1 MSSSWKDFFEKEKEK
16 AYFRRLEEFLDNEY
30 KNKVIYPPRD
40 LVFNAFSLCPL
51 DKIKVVIIGQ
61 DPYHEPGQAM
71 GLSFSVPSTCKVPP
85 SLKNIYKEI
94 EDDCNE
100 IFFNK
105 DGDLT
110 YLANQ
115 GVLLLN
121 SILTVEQGKPLSHN
135 IKEYEELYH
144 NILKELDELDYPF
157 VFMLWGGN
165 AKKQSVYLKNPKHL
179 VLCANHPSP
188 LSANRGGFFG
198 CKHFSKANQF
208 LIQNGIEPIIWTK

>member
-135 IKEYEELYH
+135 TKEYEELYH
-144 NILKELDELDYPF
+144 NILKELDELDYPL

-208 LIQNGIEPIIWTK
+208 LTQNGIEPIIWTK

>member
-1 MSSSWKDFFEKEKEK
+1 MFSSWKDFFEKEKEK

-61 DPYHEPGQAM
+61 DPYHEPEQAM

-121 SILTVEQGKPLSHN
+121 SILTVEKGKPLSHN
-135 IKEYEELYH
+135 IKEYDELYH
-144 NILKELDELDYPF
+144 NILKELDALDYPI

>member
-1 MSSSWKDFFEKEKEK
+1 MSISWKDFFEKEKGKE
-16 AYFRRLEEFLDNEY
+16 YFRKLEEFLDNEY

-61 DPYHEPGQAM
+61 DPYHEPNQAM

-135 IKEYEELYH
+135 IKEYDELYH
-144 NILKELDELDYPF
+144 NILKELDELDYPL

-208 LIQNGIEPIIWTK
+208 LTENGIEPIIWTK

>member
-16 AYFRRLEEFLDNEY
+16 AYFRKLEEFLDNEY
-30 KNKVIYPPRD
+30 KNKVIYPPRE
-40 LVFNAFSLCPL
+40 LMFNAFSLCPL

-144 NILKELDELDYPF
+144 NILKELDELDYPL

-198 CKHFSKANQF
+198 CKHFTKANQF
-208 LIQNGIEPIIWTK
+208 LTENGIEPIIWIK

>member
-1 MSSSWKDFFEKEKEK
+1 MSSSWKDFFEKEKGK
-16 AYFRRLEEFLDNEY
+16 AYFRKLEEFLDNEY

-144 NILKELDELDYPF
+144 NILKELDALDYPL

>member
-16 AYFRRLEEFLDNEY
+16 AYFRKLEEFLDNEY

-144 NILKELDELDYPF
+144 NILKELDELDYPL

>member
-16 AYFRRLEEFLDNEY
+16 GYFRKLEEFLDNEY
-30 KNKVIYPPRD
+30 KNKVIYPPHD

-144 NILKELDELDYPF
+144 NILKELDELDYPL

>member
-16 AYFRRLEEFLDNEY
+16 AYFRKLEEFLDNEY

-144 NILKELDELDYPF
+144 NILKELDELDSPL

>member
-16 AYFRRLEEFLDNEY
+16 AYFRKLEEFLDNEY

-144 NILKELDELDYPF
+144 NILKELDALDYPL

-208 LIQNGIEPIIWTK
+208 LTQNGIEPITWTK

>member
-16 AYFRRLEEFLDNEY
+16 AYFRKLEEFLDNEY

-144 NILKELDELDYPF
+144 NILKELDELDYPL

-208 LIQNGIEPIIWTK
+208 LTQNGIEPITWTK

>member
-94 EDDCNE
+94 EDDFNE

-121 SILTVEQGKPLSHN
+121 SILTVEKGKPLSHN

-144 NILKELDELDYPF
+144 NILKELDALDYPL

>member
-16 AYFRRLEEFLDNEY
+16 AYFRKLEEFLDNEY
-30 KNKVIYPPRD
+30 KNKVIYPPRE
-40 LVFNAFSLCPL
+40 LMFNAFSLCPL

-144 NILKELDELDYPF
+144 NILKELDELDYPL

>member
-16 AYFRRLEEFLDNEY
+16 AYFRKLEEFLDNEY

-61 DPYHEPGQAM
+61 DPYHEPNQAM

-135 IKEYEELYH
+135 IKEYDELYH
-144 NILKELDELDYPF
+144 NILKELDELDYPL

>member
-1 MSSSWKDFFEKEKEK
+1 MSISWKDFFEKEKEK
-16 AYFRRLEEFLDNEY
+16 EYFRKLEEFLDNEY

-144 NILKELDELDYPF
+144 NILKELDALDYPI

>member
-61 DPYHEPGQAM
+61 DPYHEPEQAM

-208 LIQNGIEPIIWTK
+208 LTENGIEPIIWTK

>member
-16 AYFRRLEEFLDNEY
+16 AYFTRLEEFLDNEY

-61 DPYHEPGQAM
+61 DPYHEPNQAM

-144 NILKELDELDYPF
+144 NILKELDELDYPL

>member
-1 MSSSWKDFFEKEKEK
+1 MSSSWKDFFEKEKGK

-144 NILKELDELDYPF
+144 NILKELDELDYPL

-208 LIQNGIEPIIWTK
+208 LTENGIEPIIWTK

>member
-16 AYFRRLEEFLDNEY
+16 AYFRKLEEFLDNEY

-135 IKEYEELYH
+135 IKEYDELYH

>member
-16 AYFRRLEEFLDNEY
+16 AYFRKLEEFLDNEY

-135 IKEYEELYH
+135 IKEYDELYH
-144 NILKELDELDYPF
+144 NILKELDELDYPL

-208 LIQNGIEPIIWTK
+208 LIQNGIDPIIWTK

>member
-16 AYFRRLEEFLDNEY
+16 AYFRKLEEFLDNEY

-71 GLSFSVPSTCKVPP
+71 GLSFSFPSTCKVPP

-135 IKEYEELYH
+135 IKEYDELYH
-144 NILKELDELDYPF
+144 NILKELDELDYPL
-157 VFMLWGGN
+157 VFMLWGGI

>member
-94 EDDCNE
+94 EVDCNE

-135 IKEYEELYH
+135 IKEYDELYH
-144 NILKELDELDYPF
+144 NILKELDELDYPL

-208 LIQNGIEPIIWTK
+208 LTENGIEPIIWTK

>member
-16 AYFRRLEEFLDNEY
+16 AYFRKLEEFLVNEY

-94 EDDCNE
+94 EVDCNE

-135 IKEYEELYH
+135 TKEYEELYH
-144 NILKELDELDYPF
+144 NILKELDELDYPL

-208 LIQNGIEPIIWTK
+208 LIQNGIEPITWTK

>member
-16 AYFRRLEEFLDNEY
+16 AYFRKLEEFLDNEY

-61 DPYHEPGQAM
+61 DPYHEPEQAM

-135 IKEYEELYH
+135 IKEYDELYH
-144 NILKELDELDYPF
+144 NILKELDELDYPL

>member
-16 AYFRRLEEFLDNEY
+16 AYFRKLEEFLDNEY

-135 IKEYEELYH
+135 IKEYDELYH

-208 LIQNGIEPIIWTK
+208 LIQNGIDPIIWTK

>member
-16 AYFRRLEEFLDNEY
+16 AYFRKLEEFLDNEY

-61 DPYHEPGQAM
+61 DPYHEPNQAM

-135 IKEYEELYH
+135 IKEYDELYH

-198 CKHFSKANQF
+198 CKHFTKANQF
-208 LIQNGIEPIIWTK
+208 LTENGIEPIIWIK

>member
-16 AYFRRLEEFLDNEY
+16 AYFRKLEEFLDNEY

-61 DPYHEPGQAM
+61 DPYHEPEQAM

-121 SILTVEQGKPLSHN
+121 SILTVEKGKPLSHN

-144 NILKELDELDYPF
+144 NILKELDALDYPL

-208 LIQNGIEPIIWTK
+208 LTENGIEPIIWTK

>member
-1 MSSSWKDFFEKEKEK
+1 MSISWKDFFEKEKEK
-16 AYFRRLEEFLDNEY
+16 AYFRKLEEFLDNEY

-61 DPYHEPGQAM
+61 DPYHEPNQAM

-135 IKEYEELYH
+135 IKEYDELYH

-188 LSANRGGFFG
+188 LSSNRGGFFG
-198 CKHFSKANQF
+198 CKHFLKANQF

>member
-16 AYFRRLEEFLDNEY
+16 AYFRKLEEFLDNEY
-30 KNKVIYPPRD
+30 KNKVIYPPRE
-40 LVFNAFSLCPL
+40 LMFNAFSLCPL

-144 NILKELDELDYPF
+144 NILKELDELDYPL

-208 LIQNGIEPIIWTK
+208 LIQNGIEPIIWIK

>member
-16 AYFRRLEEFLDNEY
+16 AYFRKLEEFLDNEY

-135 IKEYEELYH
+135 TKEYEELYH
-144 NILKELDELDYPF
+144 NILKELDELDYPL

>member
-16 AYFRRLEEFLDNEY
+16 AYFRKLEEFLDNEY

-135 IKEYEELYH
+135 IKEYDELYH
-144 NILKELDELDYPF
+144 NILKELDELDYPL

-208 LIQNGIEPIIWTK
+208 LTQNGIEPIIWTK

>member
-1 MSSSWKDFFEKEKEK
+1 MSISWKDFFEKEKEK

-135 IKEYEELYH
+135 IKEYDELYH
-144 NILKELDELDYPF
+144 NILKELCL
-157 VFMLWGGN
+157 
-165 AKKQSVYLKNPKHL
+165 
-179 VLCANHPSP
+179 
-188 LSANRGGFFG
+188 
-198 CKHFSKANQF
+198 
-208 LIQNGIEPIIWTK
+208 

>member
-16 AYFRRLEEFLDNEY
+16 AYFRKLEEFLDNEY

-94 EDDCNE
+94 EVDCNE

-135 IKEYEELYH
+135 IKEYDELYH
-144 NILKELDELDYPF
+144 NILKELDELDYPL

>member
-144 NILKELDELDYPF
+144 NILKELDALDYPL

-198 CKHFSKANQF
+198 CKHFLKANQF

>member
-1 MSSSWKDFFEKEKEK
+1 MSSSWKDFFEKEKGK
-16 AYFRRLEEFLDNEY
+16 AYFRKLEEFLDNEY

-121 SILTVEQGKPLSHN
+121 SILTVEKGKPLSHN
-135 IKEYEELYH
+135 IKEYDELYH
-144 NILKELDELDYPF
+144 NILKELDELDYPL

>member
-135 IKEYEELYH
+135 IKEYDELYH
-144 NILKELDELDYPF
+144 NILKELEELDYPF

>member
-16 AYFRRLEEFLDNEY
+16 AYFRKLEEFLDNEY

-61 DPYHEPGQAM
+61 DPYHEPEQAM

-135 IKEYEELYH
+135 IKEYDELYH
-144 NILKELDELDYPF
+144 NILKELDELDYPL

-208 LIQNGIEPIIWTK
+208 LTENGIEPIIWTK

>member
-16 AYFRRLEEFLDNEY
+16 AYFRKLEEFLDNEY

-61 DPYHEPGQAM
+61 DPYHEPNQAM

-121 SILTVEQGKPLSHN
+121 SILTVEKGKPLSHN
-135 IKEYEELYH
+135 IKEYDELYH

-188 LSANRGGFFG
+188 LSANRGGFLG

>member
-1 MSSSWKDFFEKEKEK
+1 MSSSWKDFFEKEKGK
-16 AYFRRLEEFLDNEY
+16 AYFRKLEEFLDNEY

-144 NILKELDELDYPF
+144 NILKELDALDYPL

-208 LIQNGIEPIIWTK
+208 LTQNGIEPITWTK

>member
-16 AYFRRLEEFLDNEY
+16 AYFRKLEEFLDNEY

-94 EDDCNE
+94 EVDCNE

-144 NILKELDELDYPF
+144 NILKELDELDYPL

>member
-16 AYFRRLEEFLDNEY
+16 AYFRKLEEFLDNEY

-71 GLSFSVPSTCKVPP
+71 GLSFSVPSTCEVPP

-135 IKEYEELYH
+135 IKEYDELYH